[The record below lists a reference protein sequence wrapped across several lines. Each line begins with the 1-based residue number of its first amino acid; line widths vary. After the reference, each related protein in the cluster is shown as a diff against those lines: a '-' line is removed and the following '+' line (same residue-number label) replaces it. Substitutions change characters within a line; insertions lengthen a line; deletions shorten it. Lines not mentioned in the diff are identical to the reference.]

1 MPSLID
7 WLLGRTRQPSAH
19 TAKERLQFILVHDR
33 IDLPPERLNEM
44 KEKILA
50 VISEFV
56 DVAIDDVDIALRQN
70 ERNNNMIVAEI
81 PFAHSFVTSE
91 ETDENDD
98 INIELP
104 LIESEAVEIEDD
116 DKPPTTP

>member
-7 WLLGRTRQPSAH
+7 RLLGRTRQSSAH

-70 ERNNNMIVAEI
+70 DRNSNMIVAEI
-81 PFAHSFVTSE
+81 PFAHSLLSDE
-91 ETDENDD
+91 ERDENDD
-98 INIELP
+98 MELP
-104 LIESEAVEIEDD
+104 LLTEKDD
-116 DKPPTTP
+116 DDDDQPTP